1 MIESGGDGLILIFV
15 ETTYSNSIW
24 CQNLIDGLVAELKQK
39 RIVFRFISSLEELD
53 PESPFIYVIGS
64 SSEWVRAVLEA
75 SSRKGI
81 YPILLCNQAFH
92 ELDMTYSTVCSDTSG
107 SMQHL
112 VDTLYSAGRRRIA
125 LYGVNPCSVSDESR
139 QKGFHAATRQ
149 QNLKDVFINNGSLEH
164 CYSLF
169 RSRITEYDA
178 VICANDFAAISL
190 TRNLLQEAPDVL
202 DRLLIIGCAETRLTE
217 YYNEHVISIRVNFLE
232 YGRAAVMLLEN
243 LRRNPYLSHIVMA
256 IRWDFSPL
264 TTLRK
269 LTAGKRETHPPM
281 IPESKDIFYQDQE
294 LNNMLRLERML
305 NECDDL
311 DREVIDC
318 LLRGAP
324 YETISERCFVTVS
337 TIKYRVR
344 KMISACQAQSRGE
357 LIRLLREYLPDLPKT
372 RKEER

>member
-1 MIESGGDGLILIFV
+1 MILIFV
-15 ETTYSNSIW
+15 EATYSRSIW
-24 CQNLIDGLVAELKQK
+24 CQNLIDGLVAELKLK
-39 RIVFRFISSLEELD
+39 RIAFRFISSLEDLD
-53 PESPFIYVIGS
+53 PASPFIYVIGS

-75 SSRKGI
+75 SSCKGI

-112 VDTLYSAGRRRIA
+112 VDTLNSAGRKRIA
-125 LYGVNPCSVSDESR
+125 LYGVNPHSVSDESR
-139 QKGFHAATRQ
+139 QKAFHAAARQ
-149 QNLKDVFINNGSLEH
+149 QNQTDVFINNGSLEH
-164 CYSLF
+164 CFSQF
-169 RSRITEYDA
+169 RSRIPEYDA

-190 TRNLLQEAPDVL
+190 VRNLLQEAPAEL

-217 YYNEHVISIRVNFLE
+217 FYNGHVLSIRVNFLE
-232 YGRAAVMLLEN
+232 YGRAAVMLLES
-243 LRRNPYLSHIVMA
+243 LKRNPYLSHIVMA

-269 LTAGKRETHPPM
+269 LTAAELEIQTPT
-281 IPESKDIFYQDQE
+281 IPESKDVFYQDVE
-294 LNNMLRLERML
+294 LNNMLRLEQLL

-311 DREVIDC
+311 DREVISC
-318 LLRGAP
+318 LLRGES

-344 KMISACQAQSRGE
+344 KMISVSQANSRSE
-357 LIRLLREYLPDLPKT
+357 LIRLLREYLPAPPNCEKFDG
-372 RKEER
+372 